1 MSEPQHIAD
10 PPAPSEL
17 PPPSAE
23 IVLLRVFAS
32 AYLTTV
38 SRKKGDAFLRAAA
51 EILRDEESL
60 AAVMPIRGASQAAAV
75 SKARRGA
82 IALFRALTPTFLGRL
97 GPK

>member
-1 MSEPQHIAD
+1 MPNARHIAD
-10 PPAPSEL
+10 QSAPEEL

-23 IVLLRVFAS
+23 IVLLRVFVS
-32 AYLTTV
+32 AYLTTN

-51 EILRDEESL
+51 EILASEESL